1 MASLSKH
8 PRLRIPRSLFST
20 STHPPPPPQPQQPP
34 FPSFRAVKSAILAE
48 SNPDKLAELFEQSS
62 HFPTFRRHRPLYH
75 LSFQKLAKARRFDL
89 VDRLVL
95 DQISRSGD
103 SQSSLKSEGF
113 WIRLMMI
120 YSNAG
125 MVDEA
130 MRTFDRVREAKCCDV
145 TEKSLCAVL
154 SVHLNNGLI
163 ARVHELF
170 ERLPRELKVTP
181 TAVAH
186 NLVLKGFV
194 KDDSTD
200 AARAW
205 IAEME
210 ERHQVI
216 PNIDS
221 YNILLGAYLNRG
233 DLSAFDRVV
242 KEILGK
248 GLECNVNAY
257 NLRIARLCKNKE
269 CARANKLLAEMVA
282 KGLKPNSASYNVVI
296 DGFARLGDFESA
308 KKVLE
313 GMVKDGHVAPCSFT
327 YYTLLRGMVREGE
340 FDSGLETCKEIVR
353 RGWVPPFEAMQGLVD
368 GLLKMSKGEEAKDIV
383 EKMKRRLKGKSLE
396 SWGKI
401 EAALPLV
408 KIAES

>member
-1 MASLSKH
+1 MASLRNH
-8 PRLRIPRSLFST
+8 PRLRIPKSLFST
-20 STHPPPPPQPQQPP
+20 SAQPSPPPTPPP
-34 FPSFRAVKSAILAE
+34 FPSFRAAKSAILAE
-48 SNPDKLAELFEQSS
+48 SNPDKLAELFERSS

-95 DQISRSGD
+95 HQIGQSGD
-103 SQSSLKSEGF
+103 SPSSLTSEGF

-120 YSNAG
+120 YSSAG

-130 MRTFDRVREAKCCDV
+130 MRTFDRARQGKCCDI

-154 SVHLNNGLI
+154 SVHLNNGSLEK
-163 ARVHELF
+163 VHGLF
-170 ERLPRELKVTP
+170 EQLPRELKVTP

-186 NLVLKGFV
+186 NLVLKAFV
-194 KDDSTD
+194 KGSNTD

-210 ERHQVI
+210 GRYQVN

-221 YNILLGAYLNRG
+221 YNILLGACLKSG
-233 DLSAFDRVV
+233 DLSAFDGVV
-242 KEILGK
+242 KGILGK
-248 GLECNVNAY
+248 GLECNVTAY
-257 NLRIARLCKNKE
+257 NLRIARLCKSKE

-282 KGLKPNSASYNVVI
+282 RGVKPNSASYDAVI

-308 KKVLE
+308 RKVLDS
-313 GMVKDGHVAPCSFT
+313 MVKDGRVAPCSFT
-327 YYTLLRGMVREGE
+327 YYTLLRSMVREGE
-340 FDSGLETCKEIVR
+340 FESGLEMCREIIKR
-353 RGWVPPFEAMQGLVD
+353 RWVPPFEAMRGLVD
-368 GLLKMSKGEEAKDIV
+368 GLLKMSRGEDAKDVV
-383 EKMKRRLKGKSLE
+383 EKMKGRLKGNSLE

-401 EAALPLV
+401 EAALPL
-408 KIAES
+408 